1 MRRVSEAQ
9 LPLTAHARV
18 DDPWTSHEAAK
29 SVAITNRSAQ
39 AVLACFIARD
49 LTDEQL
55 LERFHDLFPD
65 LDLADSRIRT
75 YRKDLSN
82 AGELRLKG
90 TTASSRGRASRVWG
104 L

>member
-1 MRRVSEAQ
+1 MKASEAQ

-18 DDPWTSHEAAK
+18 EDPWTSHAAAR
-29 SVAITNRSAQ
+29 SVTISNRSAQ
-39 AVLACFIARD
+39 AVLACFIGHD

-55 LERFHDLFPD
+55 LERFRDLFPD

-90 TTASSRGRASRVWG
+90 TATSSRGRASRVWG